1 MSSDDLLA
9 RLVELALFDPDRDDP
24 VVAAVWKALLAD
36 DRESGREALRR
47 D

>member
-1 MSSDDLLA
+1 MSSGDLLA

-24 VVAAVWKALLAD
+24 TVAAVWKALLAAD
-36 DRESGREALRR
+36 REALRR